1 MSKTITAQDL
11 HINLV
16 PLNEEGLF
24 KWLIASFL
32 MGKRIQGEIAAQ
44 AYRVIVDQH
53 QRDTP
58 AKLADCS
65 HRQLVS
71 MLGEA
76 HYVRYDE
83 STAQRL
89 SALARK
95 LNQEYAGKVTNML
108 EASANRREFEKRLTS
123 FEGIGPKTVEIF
135 MREAAK
141 AIS

>member
-1 MSKTITAQDL
+1 MSKTITARDL
-11 HINLV
+11 QINLEAS
-16 PLNEEGLF
+16 NEDGLF

-44 AYRVIVDQH
+44 AYRVIVGKH
-53 QRDTP
+53 QCDTP
-58 AKLADCS
+58 SKLAGYS

-83 STAQRL
+83 TTARRL
-89 SALARK
+89 TALANK
-95 LNQEYAGKVTNML
+95 LNQEYAGKVMNML
-108 EASANRREFEKRLTS
+108 KASANHREFKKRLAS

-135 MREAAK
+135 MREAVK
-141 AIS
+141 VIS